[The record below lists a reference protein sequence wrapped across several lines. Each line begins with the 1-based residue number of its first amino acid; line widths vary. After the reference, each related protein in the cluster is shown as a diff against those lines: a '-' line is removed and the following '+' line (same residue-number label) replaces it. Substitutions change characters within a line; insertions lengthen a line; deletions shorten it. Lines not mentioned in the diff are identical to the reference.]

1 MRGVSMK
8 AVFNYELQDWNNIE
22 VLQRNRLC
30 TRPFYTGYADRESAA
45 AMHREKSGNYKLL
58 NGSWDFT
65 YYENPLE
72 TPEDFMKPEFDS
84 SGWLRV
90 SPLQRCDLTFP
101 HFGKARGSERQSDR
115 RLPPFFPGGKG

>member
-1 MRGVSMK
+1 
-8 AVFNYELQDWNNIE
+8 
-22 VLQRNRLC
+22 
-30 TRPFYTGYADRESAA
+30 
-45 AMHREKSGNYKLL
+45 MHREKSGNYKLL

-84 SGWLRV
+84 SGWGKMPVPGHWQLNGFGY
-90 SPLQRCDLTFP
+90 PHYNDLTFP